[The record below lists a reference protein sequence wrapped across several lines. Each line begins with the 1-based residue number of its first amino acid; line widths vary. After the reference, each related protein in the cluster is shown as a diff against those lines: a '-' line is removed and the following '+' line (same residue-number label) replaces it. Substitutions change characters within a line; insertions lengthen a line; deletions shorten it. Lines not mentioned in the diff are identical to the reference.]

1 MKKIKL
7 FPAPHVE
14 IRIHVSE
21 KMERDFWRC
30 KANAMRDPGEEDDG
44 FTCTGCSWK
53 DVCIGDVGACELEGL
68 EEQMG
73 GISGET
79 DGKDR

>member
-21 KMERDFWRC
+21 EMERDYWRC
-30 KANAMRDPGEEDDG
+30 KAMRKPGEEIP
-44 FTCTGCSWK
+44 CAGCSWE
-53 DVCIGDVGACELEGL
+53 DVCIGDMGVCEMKGL

-79 DGKDR
+79 DGKER